1 MPHGH
6 APELLG
12 RGDVAMGGEPRQAV
26 CVDSAES
33 QFSWIDTA
41 FRLCRAHWL
50 AALSLNRVQA
60 AEGSS
65 FVRAGVSRD
74 LDRDSLQ
81 VGRSSAACQQRDGNG

>member
-1 MPHGH
+1 MSGH

-12 RGDVAMGGEPRQAV
+12 RGDVAMGGESRQAV

-33 QFSWIDTA
+33 IIQRVDTA
-41 FRLCRAHWL
+41 FRFLGAY
-50 AALSLNRVQA
+50 RVTA
-60 AEGSS
+60 VSVDRVPPTEGSS

-81 VGRSSAACQQRDGNG
+81 VGRSSAACLERDGNG